1 MADFTASRPIETQ
14 KAGAYLHDRT
24 NRPEAPTW
32 TRGEAAR
39 RFVPFALGL
48 LLAAGFL
55 AIAFQTWASWDNHRA
70 WAVALMTPLWVLG
83 GVALGHLLMR
93 KEFKTIT
100 LGMSFVGLGL
110 ILMYLNVWR
119 GKVTEGQDG
128 GRDAMTIISAIL
140 FVIAVHSFLIAA
152 VWVEAKRPVRAPAP
166 EM

>member
-14 KAGAYLHDRT
+14 KEGDYLHDRS

-32 TRGEAAR
+32 TRMELAR
-39 RFVPFALGL
+39 RFAPLALGL
-48 LLAAGFL
+48 LFAAGFL
-55 AIAFQTWASWDNHRA
+55 AIAFQTWASWENQRA

-83 GVALGHLLMR
+83 GVALGHLLVR
-93 KEFKTIT
+93 REFKIIS
-100 LGMSFVGLGL
+100 LGVSFVGLGL

-119 GKVTEGQDG
+119 GNVTEGQDG

-140 FVIAVHSFLIAA
+140 FVIAMHSFLTAA
-152 VWVEAKRPVRAPAP
+152 LWVEAKRPVRVPAP